1 MENNDTPQ
9 ILDAA
14 GRKMN
19 KRAMLV
25 ECIELMVFHGYDIR
39 ELVGVSLRSINFE
52 WVAKTILE
60 LRNVED

>member
-9 ILDAA
+9 ILDCD

-25 ECIELMVFHGYDIR
+25 ECVELMVFHGYDIR
-39 ELVGVSLRSINFE
+39 EFVGVSLRSINFDH
-52 WVAKTILE
+52 VAQLILE
-60 LRNVED
+60 LRNIED